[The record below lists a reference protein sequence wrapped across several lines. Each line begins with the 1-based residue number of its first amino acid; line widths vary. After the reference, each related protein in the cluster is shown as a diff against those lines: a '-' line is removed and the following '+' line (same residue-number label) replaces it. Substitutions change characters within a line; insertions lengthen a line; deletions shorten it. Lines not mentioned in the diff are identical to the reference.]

1 MKYKKRAD
9 MHLFD
14 RDISLTQQEPFF
26 FKGNIA
32 ENWSINGNPNGGYL
46 MAIAVNAALQ
56 HSDKRSTP
64 ILTANFISR
73 CLPGEADLHVEEIS
87 RSIQFNRLQ
96 ARLLQ
101 DGKEKIRFIGTFA
114 DQKNGC
120 FIERYET
127 KMPDIAPLEECI
139 QIPVIPKYT
148 LFDNI
153 DLRLDPVC
161 AGWMQGTLSEKS
173 EQKGWITFKD
183 DRPYDIFSVLL
194 IADSFPPPVLATQGL
209 IDWVPT
215 IELSVNIRNIPE
227 TRWLKCIFRTRFITC
242 GLLESDGEVW
252 DEKGSLVAISRQIAQ
267 FRKTRE

>member
-1 MKYKKRAD
+1 MKSGKCVT

-14 RDISLTQQEPFF
+14 RDISLIQQEPFF
-26 FKGNIA
+26 FKGNVA

-46 MAIAVNAALQ
+46 MAIMVNAALL

-114 DQKNGC
+114 DKKNGC

-161 AGWMQGTLSEKS
+161 TGWMQGALSEKS
-173 EQKGWITFKD
+173 EQKGWIRFKD

-194 IADSFPPPVLATQGL
+194 IADSFPPPVMASQGL

-252 DEKGSLVAISRQIAQ
+252 DEKGNLVAISRQIAQ

>member
-1 MKYKKRAD
+1 MKNEKRGET
-9 MHLFD
+9 HIFD
-14 RDISLTQQEPFF
+14 KDISLVQKDEFS

-46 MAIAVNAALQ
+46 MAIMANAALT
-56 HSDKRSTP
+56 HSDKSSTP
-64 ILTANFISR
+64 ILTANYISR
-73 CLPGEADLHVEEIS
+73 CVPGEADLYVEEIS
-87 RSIQFNRLQ
+87 RSPQFNRLQ
-96 ARLLQ
+96 SRLLQ

-114 DQKNGC
+114 GKKNGC

-127 KMPDIAPLEECI
+127 KIPDIAPLEECI
-139 QIPVIPKYT
+139 QIPVIPQFT

-161 AGWMQGTLSEKS
+161 AGWLQGALSDKS

-194 IADSFPPPVLATQGL
+194 IADSFPPPVLSSQGV
-209 IDWVPT
+209 IEWVPT
-215 IELSVNIRNIPE
+215 IEFSVNIRNIPE

-252 DEKGSLVAISRQIAQ
+252 DEEGGLVAISRQIAQ
-267 FRKTRE
+267 FRKKRE